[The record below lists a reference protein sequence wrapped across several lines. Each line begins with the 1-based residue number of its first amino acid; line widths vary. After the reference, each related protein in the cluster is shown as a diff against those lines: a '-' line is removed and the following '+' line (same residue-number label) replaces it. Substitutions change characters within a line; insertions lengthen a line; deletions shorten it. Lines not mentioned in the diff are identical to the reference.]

1 MRKLSAG
8 SGASGER
15 TTPTPSAGSSS
26 SVVNRNNDRTQSSFS
41 SSFGSPSRRAGD
53 DGKNGSGTARS
64 FARWRRK
71 RSAPLYSVVRFR
83 SSPGWRG
90 AGEDDRSSSAND
102 ATGGRRRRRG
112 RPCRG
117 RWDYVA
123 DNVRLGKEEEEALRS
138 EGGDDDDDDDFG
150 GDRDE
155 EDGTSDD
162 DDDDDDEGGD
172 ERMATAC
179 HNNRTIG
186 EDSVGIL
193 IRLYR
198 TTLEDCLCSRDDD
211 DDDDDV
217 DVDGSGGVDSTT
229 AADHPTTRRRRCRRA
244 ILDLSRLHV
253 LRALRYAAEYSVR
266 SNGVVDRPGP
276 RTFFSFFGGGGGGGG
291 GGGRGGGGGHPAT
304 FDGMGWP

>member
-1 MRKLSAG
+1 MCHIFSLYFPIIFYYIGTNKSDNDDDDDDSYDVVRKLSAG

-15 TTPTPSAGSSS
+15 TTPTPSSGSSS

-138 EGGDDDDDDDFG
+138 EGGDDDDDDFG

-162 DDDDDDEGGD
+162 DDEDDEGGD

-179 HNNRTIG
+179 HDNRTIG

-198 TTLEDCLCSRDDD
+198 ATLEDCLCSRDDD

-217 DVDGSGGVDSTT
+217 DGGGGVDSTT
-229 AADHPTTRRRRCRRA
+229 AADHPTTADHLLLGPIAHLIGLVCA
-244 ILDLSRLHV
+244 KGV
-253 LRALRYAAEYSVR
+253 SVR
-266 SNGVVDRPGP
+266 NLRSILVRGGE
-276 RTFFSFFGGGGGGGG
+276 GGG
-291 GGGRGGGGGHPAT
+291 
-304 FDGMGWP
+304 